1 MYTQKFI
8 MNILITAP
16 SLYPK
21 RNVSGVSSL
30 VNAIIEYNKVHQYYH
45 YLLGR
50 ADRPLNKINLLINL
64 LAPLIKFPFFV
75 RKNKIDIVHQ
85 NLPFNLKGVLREFI
99 INSWCRLLK
108 VPVVLHIHGG
118 IFLME
123 GTSNFFY
130 KYLAKSI
137 LQRSKEVIILS
148 ELENTALRN
157 NFNYSKGLVLSN
169 SVDTNLYTP
178 SSNKKQGLKRTI
190 LFLGRIHESKGIN
203 DILEAFRLLNSE
215 LSFRFVLCGEGPMR
229 IWFEQ
234 ECENLLGNDF
244 QYLGI
249 VSGKEKIKV
258 INDADIFILPS
269 RYGEGLPMALLETM
283 SAGLI
288 PIVTDDASMKYVVQH
303 QINGIRVKKN
313 NPVDLSFKIKE
324 LLLNNSLFENLSK
337 NAVESIRLNY
347 GIENYI
353 IELNKIYNLVVKK

>member
-1 MYTQKFI
+1 MQ
-8 MNILITAP
+8 
-16 SLYPK
+16 
-21 RNVSGVSSL
+21 
-30 VNAIIEYNKVHQYYH
+30 
-45 YLLGR
+45 
-50 ADRPLNKINLLINL
+50 
-64 LAPLIKFPFFV
+64 LIKFPLFI
-75 RKNKIDIVHQ
+75 RLNKIEIVHQ
-85 NLPFNLKGVLREFI
+85 NIPFDAKGILREFI
-99 INSWCRLLK
+99 ISCWCRLLK
-108 VPVVLHIHGG
+108 VPVVLHVHGG

-169 SVDTNLYTP
+169 SVDTNLYTH
-178 SSNKKQGLKRTI
+178 SSNKKQGLKKTI

-203 DILEAFRLLNSE
+203 DILEAFKLLNSE
-215 LSFRFVLCGEGPMR
+215 ISFRFILCGEGPMR

-249 VSGKEKIKV
+249 VSGKEKIKA

-269 RYGEGLPMALLETM
+269 HFEGLPVALLETM
-283 SAGLI
+283 AAGLV
-288 PIVTDDASMKYVVQH
+288 PIVTDVGSMKYVVQH

-313 NPVDLSFKIKE
+313 NPVDLSLKIKE
-324 LLLNNSLFENLSK
+324 LLLNDSLFKSLSK
-337 NAVESIRLNY
+337 NAVETIRLNY